1 MIEIPKDVEIE
12 VNGSSIVV
20 KGKNGKIE
28 RSFSGRGLKIERKED
43 KIEVTGG
50 DGGNMLA
57 RTVEAHIKNMF
68 RGVTEGFS
76 RKLQVVH
83 SHFPISVEV
92 KGDKV
97 FIKNFI
103 GEKRPRVAKIA
114 KDTKVEVKGVEVF
127 VSGPDKEAVGQT
139 TANIYSATKIRGK
152 DSRVFQDG
160 VYLIE

>member
-1 MIEIPKDVEIE
+1 MMEIPKDVEIE

-28 RSFSGRGLKIERKED
+28 RSFSGRGLKIERKGD

-103 GEKRPRVAKIA
+103 GEKRPRVAKIV

-139 TANIYSATKIRGK
+139 AANIYSATKIRGK
-152 DSRVFQDG
+152 DCRVFQDG
-160 VYLIE
+160 IYLIE